1 MDILDQVNMI
11 DRILMRAICNDMIN
25 GTLLETDVETLELV
39 LLGIWEDKESF
50 QERGVIVGEA

>member
-1 MDILDQVNMI
+1 MI

>member
-1 MDILDQVNMI
+1 MDILDQANMI

>member
-1 MDILDQVNMI
+1 MDILDQVNTI

-25 GTLLETDVETLELV
+25 GTLLETDMETLELV